1 MVVTATYE
9 DGTTNAVTGY
19 TVSPSGALSLED
31 TEVTITYQGKTAT
44 QEISVLNDNKT
55 VTSVT
60 VEGVS
65 ATEDENHDWL
75 VSLSSAT
82 TSIDEIEVVLE
93 DENATYTLTPDS
105 YASVEAGQTYVS
117 NLRVVAE
124 NGSHANYSVRITI
137 ESSQE

>member
-31 TEVTITYQGKTAT
+31 TEVTITYQEKTTT
-44 QEISVLNDNKT
+44 QAITVQSDNKS

-60 VEGVS
+60 VDGVS
-65 ATEDENHDWL
+65 ATEDTNHDWL

-82 TSIDEIEVVLE
+82 TSVNEIVVVLE
-93 DENATYTLTPDS
+93 DENATYTLAPDS
-105 YASVEAGQTYVS
+105 YDSVEAGQTYAS